1 MGNKLTTQKFIDKAS
16 IVHSRKY
23 DYSVSNYSNSRTK
36 IKIICQKHGEF
47 EQLPSNH
54 LFGNGCPKCA
64 QLNTGNIL
72 RMTHNDF
79 VNRCDKIH
87 NQKYNYS
94 LVNYIDNDTKVRII
108 CPIHGEFEQTP
119 QSHLSGSECNKC
131 SHDKLRKSQLVFI
144 NKASLVHTQKYNY
157 SLVEYKNNKTKIK
170 IICPIHGEFEQTPQS
185 HLNGCG
191 CNKCGNSIKSKDFF
205 ISESL
210 KVHGDYYDYSEV
222 EFIDTNTKVK
232 IICPIHGEF
241 LQRAG
246 HHYRGSG
253 CLICNESKGE
263 RIIRQYLIDKN
274 IEFVPQKRFK
284 DCKDIRPLPFDF
296 YLPKINTC
304 IEFDGEQH
312 FKIKEAW
319 GGIKALENT
328 QKRDKIKTDY
338 CINNNIK
345 LIRLNNDNITNI
357 KEII

>member
-1 MGNKLTTQKFIDKAS
+1 MTHQVSSTEKLRVITRRDLSIGYQATQAALFDFPIYLYSMGNKLTTQKFIDKAS

-94 LVNYIDNDTKVRII
+94 LVNYIDNDTKVR
-108 CPIHGEFEQTP
+108 
-119 QSHLSGSECNKC
+119 
-131 SHDKLRKSQLVFI
+131 
-144 NKASLVHTQKYNY
+144 
-157 SLVEYKNNKTKIK
+157 